1 MPEVSVIITT
11 YNRCDSLKKTINS
24 VLNQTFQDFELIV
37 VDNFSNYDF
46 LKVINAFND
55 KRIIAFQK
63 NNRGIIAKN
72 RNYGISKAN
81 GAYIAFCDDDDIW
94 ESNKLEIQINFI
106 YRNKLE
112 NDQFVLYTNCIEVND
127 DSSKRTSKKEI
138 QSIDDFI
145 YSNQISF
152 STSLISNISLKET
165 FNELPVFVGA
175 EDYLFWMSLKIK
187 NYNFFL
193 IEEHLVKIHVD
204 KSSMSLKNYGV
215 NHVSTVLA
223 LVYIYLNHKNL
234 KINNFSFGISIIR
247 QFIKFIIKK
256 TIIIKA
262 KN

>member
-1 MPEVSVIITT
+1 MNKVSVIVTT

-24 VLNQTFQDFELIV
+24 ILNQTFQDFELIV

-46 LKVINAFND
+46 LKVMNTFND

-63 NNRGIIAKN
+63 NNHGIIAKN

-81 GAYIAFCDDDDIW
+81 GAFIAFCDDDDIW
-94 ESNKLEIQINFI
+94 EPNKLEIQINFI

-112 NDQFVLYTNCIEVND
+112 NNQFVLYTNCIDVND
-127 DSSKRTSKKEI
+127 DFSKKTNKKEI
-138 QSIDDFI
+138 KSINDFI

-152 STSLISNISLKET
+152 STALVSNISLKER
-165 FNELPVFVGA
+165 FNELPVFIAA
-175 EDYLFWMSLKIK
+175 EDYLFWMSLKIT

-204 KSSMSLKNYGV
+204 KYSMSLKNYGV
-215 NHVSTVLA
+215 NHLSTVLA
-223 LVYIYLNHKNL
+223 LVYIYLNNKNL
-234 KINNFSFGISIIR
+234 KINNFTFGISII
-247 QFIKFIIKK
+247 QQIVKFIIKK
-256 TIIIKA
+256 IKVINF